1 MVDRSRN
8 RLRVT
13 LASSSIS
20 GNAMKWKCRNSL
32 AVIGFLPPP
41 GGPIAA
47 TKFTSWICRNDP
59 ISFRSYHPETFIL
72 DFNSGG
78 RGATRGIG
86 VSRCAMQGHGGLFFI
101 DSLPYDLLSKTC
113 ACADQLCA
121 RSYHEMKPK
130 RARAGLGIST

>member
-47 TKFTSWICRNDP
+47 TKFTSWIDHAVTKF
-59 ISFRSYHPETFIL
+59 SLKKVFK
-72 DFNSGG
+72 
-78 RGATRGIG
+78 
-86 VSRCAMQGHGGLFFI
+86 HGELYI
-101 DSLPYDLLSKTC
+101 
-113 ACADQLCA
+113 
-121 RSYHEMKPK
+121 PK
-130 RARAGLGIST
+130 QNIH